1 LQKIPKHGQKL
12 GTYFT
17 KNFLLA
23 EKSCIP
29 RKPKNKEKTKN
40 KYFFFVTKTI
50 KPKQEKQ
57 GQFYKKKTRNN
68 RIKKQ

>member
-1 LQKIPKHGQKL
+1 MVRNWEHILQKNSSQQKSPA
-12 GTYFT
+12 YQE
-17 KNFLLA
+17 NQ
-23 EKSCIP
+23 
-29 RKPKNKEKTKN
+29 KNKEKTKN

>member
-1 LQKIPKHGQKL
+1 MVRNWEHILQKILSQLKSPAYQENQK
-12 GTYFT
+12 T
-17 KNFLLA
+17 
-23 EKSCIP
+23 
-29 RKPKNKEKTKN
+29 RKKI